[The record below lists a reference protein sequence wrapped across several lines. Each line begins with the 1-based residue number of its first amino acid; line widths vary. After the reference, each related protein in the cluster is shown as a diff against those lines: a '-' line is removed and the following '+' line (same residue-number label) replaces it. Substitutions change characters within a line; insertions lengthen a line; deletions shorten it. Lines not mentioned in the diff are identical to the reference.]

1 MNIFLYVKWR
11 FMEDI
16 LVSVERR
23 IDLILTIH
31 NGVNFKFLY
40 KTTVTPKIENTFIS
54 TFRRAW
60 QSSSGIL
67 NLRSYSCFV
76 FYKNTQW
83 LPKRFKFLYYR
94 TDERMHLM
102 RLQIPSNS
110 LGFQEKLC
118 RLYYSHGNGTFLKK
132 VEQLIS
138 NLNQFIWCRS
148 LKNWRISTKPQTPW
162 RLTNFLLQINQSR
175 CVK

>member
-83 LPKRFKFLYYR
+83 LPKRFKFIYYR
-94 TDERMHLM
+94 ADERMHLM
-102 RLQIPSNS
+102 RLQIPPTV
-110 LGFQEKLC
+110 LFEETLC
-118 RLYYSHGNGTFLKK
+118 RYITSSRGNGSVPKK
-132 VEQLIS
+132 VKPLIS
-138 NLNQFIWCRS
+138 NS
-148 LKNWRISTKPQTPW
+148 ST
-162 RLTNFLLQINQSR
+162 S
-175 CVK
+175 

>member
-1 MNIFLYVKWR
+1 
-11 FMEDI
+11 MEDT

-54 TFRRAW
+54 TFRLAW

-102 RLQIPSNS
+102 RLQIPSND
-110 LGFQEKLC
+110 FVFEETLC
-118 RLYYSHGNGTFLKK
+118 RYILHAVVAMEAFLKK
-132 VEQLIS
+132 LS
-138 NLNQFIWCRS
+138 H
-148 LKNWRISTKPQTPW
+148 
-162 RLTNFLLQINQSR
+162 
-175 CVK
+175 